1 MKDPEKTLR
10 TPALAEPGA
19 EHRRRM
25 DDLFR
30 ARERRSWLGR
40 PIPVWQ
46 CGVACLLVGLSGL
59 LAWSLLRRPV
69 EIKNSYVE
77 NVYYVVTSEA
87 SNPPTGGVPAGFLTD
102 PKRVQ
107 VRVYSVTQGKPQ
119 PEKNKI

>member
-1 MKDPEKTLR
+1 MNDPETTLR

-40 PIPVWQ
+40 PIPLWQ
-46 CGVACLLVGLSGL
+46 CGVACLLIALSGL

-69 EIKNSYVE
+69 EINNSYVR
-77 NVYYVVTSEA
+77 NVYYVVTSPESTPA
-87 SNPPTGGVPAGFLTD
+87 SSSASAGFLTD
-102 PKRVQ
+102 PSRVQ
-107 VRVYSVTQGKPQ
+107 VKVYSVTEEQLPPKKGR
-119 PEKNKI
+119 I